1 MKTEFLL
8 LARYERE
15 TVALTDICGEYLG
28 LTPQQAV
35 RAWNDGRLPIK
46 AFRLR
51 DSTKAPLLVHLADLA
66 KLIDEARAA

>member
-15 TVALTDICGEYLG
+15 TVPLHDICSEYLG
-28 LTPQQAV
+28 LTPHQAV
-35 RAWNDGRLPIK
+35 RAWNEGRLPVK

-51 DSTKAPLLVHLADLA
+51 DSTKAPLLVHLSDLA